1 MTGLRVVLISRR
13 FWPLV
18 GGAEKAI
25 ADLATGLRRRG
36 AEPTILTAK
45 WEPDWPA
52 RVHYFDTPVIRLSN
66 PRGLGWGTFRYMVAL
81 SRWLRRNRD
90 QIDVVCVSKL
100 RFDAYAAIG
109 ALRGTNIPV
118 VLRAEGAGLAGDCRW
133 QRRSRFG
140 NRFRRRC
147 QRAEAIVAP
156 DETVQRELH
165 QAGYA
170 MERIVHIPD
179 GVTPGT
185 HIDGGN
191 RLDARLALASVNND
205 MNVAVDAMVA
215 VCISRLSKSKGL
227 TRLVKAWRPV
237 LLRWPTARLWLIG
250 DGPERDKLYR
260 QIVNLNLQR
269 SVVMPGT
276 FEEVDGV
283 LKAANVFVHPGDEPG
298 IPRAL
303 LEAIAAGIP
312 VVAAEIPDLRQH
324 EGIAGIHTELVPPD
338 DPTALTGGII
348 RVMEQPPPKQTLQA
362 ARSRIL
368 QQHSPNRMIGE
379 YLRLFE
385 RVTRQP

>member
-1 MTGLRVVLISRR
+1 
-13 FWPLV
+13 V

-90 QIDVVCVSKL
+90 QIDVVCVSRL

-118 VLRAEGAGLAGDCRW
+118 ALRAEGAGPAGDCGW

-140 NRFRRRC
+140 SRFRRRC
-147 QRAEAIVAP
+147 QRAEAFVAP
-156 DETVQRELH
+156 DEAVERELQ

-170 MERIVHIPD
+170 TERVVQIPD
-179 GVTPGT
+179 GVTPGARV
-185 HIDGGN
+185 DGGS

-205 MNVAVDAMVA
+205 MNVAVDAQVA

-260 QIVNLNLQR
+260 LTVNLNLQR

-312 VVAAEIPDLRQH
+312 VVAADTSDLRQH
-324 EGIAGIHTELVPPD
+324 EGIAGIHSELVPPD
-338 DPTALTGGII
+338 DPTALTGAII

-368 QQHSPNRMIGE
+368 QQHSPNRMISE